1 MPDAVQDWLEAISVA
16 DVLAGLV
23 AVGVLVAGLK
33 WLVPIVRGAVGVVVD
48 FARRISAFLES
59 WHGRPPS
66 YDAHG
71 TLVDPGHPGVPGRL
85 LGYDEAIEGM
95 TVGLNAV
102 RDGQDEHAARL
113 ADVLGRVAAHD
124 AAIAQISYDTKPN
137 GGHSAHDRLA
147 KRLDANADS
156 LESLREMVAGALQ
169 ELGEL
174 RRDYEQALRANHPG
188 YDPDRYSD

>member
-1 MPDAVQDWLEAISVA
+1 MIPPEVALGEAVAALI
-16 DVLAGLV
+16 GL
-23 AVGVLVAGLK
+23 GVIVAGLR
-33 WLVPIVRGAVGVVVD
+33 WLVPLVRGCWRGAARFIKGV
-48 FARRISAFLES
+48 SAFLES

-71 TLVDPGHPGVPGRL
+71 TLVDPGHPGVLGRL

-95 TVGLNAV
+95 TVGLGAV
-102 RDGQDEHAARL
+102 RDGQEQHAAKL
-113 ADVLGRVAAHD
+113 AEVLTRVAAHD

-137 GGHSAHDRLA
+137 GGESAHDKLA

-156 LESLREMVAGALQ
+156 LESLREMLVGTLQ

-174 RRDYEQALRANHPG
+174 RRDYERALRINHPD
-188 YDPDRYSD
+188 YDPDRYAD

>member
-1 MPDAVQDWLEAISVA
+1 MIPPEVA
-16 DVLAGLV
+16 LGEM
-23 AVGVLVAGLK
+23 VAGLIGLGVIVAGLR
-33 WLVPIVRGAVGVVVD
+33 WLVPIVRGAVGAAID
-48 FARRISAFLES
+48 SARRISAFLES

-71 TLVDPGHPGVPGRL
+71 TLVDPGHPGVLGRL

-95 TVGLNAV
+95 TVGLSAV
-102 RDGQDEHAARL
+102 RDGQEEHAAKL
-113 ADVLGRVAAHD
+113 AEVLGRVAAHD

-174 RRDYEQALRANHPG
+174 RRDYERALRTNHPS

>member
-1 MPDAVQDWLEAISVA
+1 MIPPEVA
-16 DVLAGLV
+16 LGEM
-23 AVGVLVAGLK
+23 VAGLIGLGVIVAGLR
-33 WLVPIVRGAVGVVVD
+33 WLVPLVRGCWRVVVR
-48 FARRISAFLES
+48 FVKGVSAFLES

-71 TLVDPGHPGVPGRL
+71 TLVDPGHPGVLGRL

-102 RDGQDEHAARL
+102 RDGQDEHAAKL
-113 ADVLGRVAAHD
+113 AEVLGRVAAHD

-156 LESLREMVAGALQ
+156 LESLREMVAGTLQ

-174 RRDYEQALRANHPG
+174 RRDYEQALRTNHPS